1 MAIFASL
8 QNKTALTPDE
18 IARRANIV
26 HQMSG
31 GRGNPFTPDM
41 FDYNNP
47 NNRLRGDMCACG
59 VDEKG
64 NSNGD
69 FVLLPLSDKSIK
81 EGGKAYMRC
90 MKCGCFS
97 HL

>member
-1 MAIFASL
+1 MAIFSSL

-31 GRGNPFTPDM
+31 GRGNPFSSDM
-41 FDYNNP
+41 FNYNNP

-59 VDEKG
+59 IDENG
-64 NSNGD
+64 NSKGD
-69 FVLLPLSDKSIK
+69 FVLLPLSNKSIK

>member
-1 MAIFASL
+1 MAIFASI
-8 QNKTALTPDE
+8 QNKAPLTTNE
-18 IARRANIV
+18 IAHYANIV

-59 VDEKG
+59 VDESGISK
-64 NSNGD
+64 GD
-69 FVLLPLSDKSIK
+69 FVLMPLSDKSIK
-81 EGGKAYMRC
+81 EGGKAYIRC
-90 MKCGCFS
+90 IKCGCFS